1 MLKRLLSQTIE
12 SHLDRHPAVVLTG
25 PRQVGKTTLALE
37 IGERRDAVY
46 LDLESPGDAAK
57 VTDLEQYCALHEG
70 RLLILD
76 EVQRFPELFA
86 PLRGI
91 IDRRRRA
98 GLRTGQFLLLGSAS
112 IDLLQQCS
120 ETLAGRIAQCELQPL
135 QLPEVDNRL
144 LPVLWLRG
152 GFPDSFQADSDTV
165 SLEWRSQFIRTYLE
179 RDIPQLGP
187 RIPAE
192 TLRRFWTMLAHKQ
205 GQPFNASEFARGLD
219 VTGVTTSRYLD
230 LLVDLLLV
238 RRLPPWTSNTGRRL
252 VKSPRTYIRDSG
264 ICHALLGIR
273 TADDLLGHPVSGGS
287 WEGMVIEHIV
297 SRLPLH
303 ASFGFY
309 RTAGGAEVDLVIDFG
324 HDERWAV
331 EVRRSTAPTLSR
343 GFHTACEDIQ
353 PTRKLLVHG
362 GDDRFPVKGD
372 VEALPLSQLL
382 EDDRLGDGVAEGF
395 SA

>member
-1 MLKRLLSQTIE
+1 MLKRLLSQTVE
-12 SHLDRHPAVVLTG
+12 SLLDRHPAVVLTG

-37 IGERRDAVY
+37 IGDRRDAVY
-46 LDLESPGDAAK
+46 LDLESPSDAAR
-57 VTDLEQYCALHEG
+57 VSDIEQYCAMHED

-91 IDRRRRA
+91 IDQRRRA
-98 GLRTGQFLLLGSAS
+98 GQRTGQFLLLGSAS

-135 QLPEVDNRL
+135 QLPEVENEHL
-144 LPVLWLRG
+144 HALWLRG
-152 GFPDSFQADSDTV
+152 GFPDSFQAGSDTV
-165 SLEWRSQFIRTYLE
+165 SLEWRNEFIRSYLE

-187 RIPAE
+187 RVPAE
-192 TLRRFWTMLAHKQ
+192 TLRRFWSMLAHKQ
-205 GQPFNASEFARGLD
+205 GQTFNASEFARGLD
-219 VTGVTTSRYLD
+219 VTGVSASRYLD

-238 RRLPPWTSNTGRRL
+238 RRLAPWTSNMGRRL
-252 VKSPRTYIRDSG
+252 VKSPKTYIRDSG

-273 TADDLLGHPVSGGS
+273 TVDDLLGHPVSGGS

-297 SRLPLH
+297 TRLPLH

-309 RTAGGAEVDLVIDFG
+309 RTAGGAEVDLVVDFG
-324 HDERWAV
+324 SGERWAI
-331 EVRRSTAPTLSR
+331 EIKRSTAPALSR

-353 PTRKLLVHG
+353 PSRRLLVHG
-362 GDDRFPVKGD
+362 GADRFPVKGD
-372 VEALPLSQLL
+372 IEALPLNQLL
-382 EDDRLGDGVAEGF
+382 EDDRLTSGGDD
-395 SA
+395 